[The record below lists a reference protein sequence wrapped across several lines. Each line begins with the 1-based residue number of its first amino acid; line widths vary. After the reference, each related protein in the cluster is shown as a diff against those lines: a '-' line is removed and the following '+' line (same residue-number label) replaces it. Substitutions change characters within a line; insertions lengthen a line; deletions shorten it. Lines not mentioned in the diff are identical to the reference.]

1 MDLIMPS
8 KNDRIF
14 LAIGDAFK
22 DGLCEW
28 SDIVES
34 VKSAKIPIKN
44 WLVVRGVLQWMIN
57 EQMVVRINNIHKE
70 QYQSLKEIKL

>member
-1 MDLIMPS
+1 MPS

-14 LAIGDAFK
+14 LAIRDAFK

-57 EQMVVRINNIHKE
+57 EQIVVRINDIHKE